1 MRREASRLKATATA
15 VAIALAMVATGAGV
29 DAQPSAQPM
38 MGGGA
43 GGPPTGGPPGRP
55 MPDLRLMNGKPLPGP
70 ELPPGTVTV
79 RVARKMPVNAV
90 VGIEVTAIVKNAG
103 GEMKKRTAKTDDR
116 GRAVFDALGAGN
128 QFQAQVVVDGE
139 TIKSTEFE
147 IPAQGGVRTM
157 LIAGLGPAPA
167 GGGGDSDGESP
178 EGDGQGEGF
187 RLGATTGTVAP
198 APDLAAKTLEVRAF
212 DEGGHPIANTVVQL
226 GAAAQGSEGKLKIT
240 KATTN
245 AQGLARFEGLD
256 TGSTVG
262 YAAIID
268 HKGTRLGTQPFSMP
282 DQGGMRAEIRA
293 MERTSDPSV
302 ITFGSGGRIVLQL
315 HDDILQVLQMLPI
328 ENRSNKLFDPG
339 VGAIEIPLPK
349 GFLNAEGGEG
359 DRKLEVRKNHGIAVH
374 GTIAPQTTTSNE
386 ITFAFTVPYR
396 SSTYDYTQALPNG
409 LGATT
414 LIIEQA
420 GDMSVEGAG
429 IGARQS
435 REVNGRKYWVMP
447 IGAIGAG
454 QNLVFTVTGLPST
467 DHSGRVIAGVL
478 ALLLVLAAVFLA
490 RRPEG
495 AKQAKT
501 GTRDKLLERREALFE
516 QLVGVERDRRAH
528 NGAAG
533 GDGPVAAGMRDR
545 RNQIV
550 GKLEAIYRDLA
561 ALDESPAP

>member
-1 MRREASRLKATATA
+1 MRREASRLRVSAAATA
-15 VAIALAMVATGAGV
+15 VAIALAMVATGAG
-29 DAQPSAQPM
+29 AQPMGQPM

-43 GGPPTGGPPGRP
+43 GGPPAGGPPGRP

-70 ELPPGTVTV
+70 ELAPGTVTV

-116 GRAVFDALGAGN
+116 GRAVFDAIGAGN

-157 LIAGLGPAPA
+157 LIAGLGPAPV
-167 GGGGDSDGESP
+167 GGGDSEGESG
-178 EGDGQGEGF
+178 EGDGQGDGF

-212 DEGGHPIANTVVQL
+212 DENGRPIPNTVVQL

-245 AQGLARFEGLD
+245 AEGLARFEGLD

-302 ITFGSGGRIVLQL
+302 ITFGSGGRVVLQL
-315 HDDILQVLQMLPI
+315 HDDILQVLEMLPI
-328 ENRSNKLFDPG
+328 ENKSNKLFDPG

-359 DRKLEVRKNHGIAVH
+359 DRKLEVRKNYGIAVH
-374 GTIAPQTTTSNE
+374 GAIAPQTTTNNE

-396 SSTYDYTQALPNG
+396 SSTYDYVQALPNG

-414 LIIEQA
+414 LILEQA

-447 IGAIGAG
+447 IGALGAG

-467 DHSGRVIAGVL
+467 DHSGRIIAGAL

-516 QLVGVERDRRAH
+516 QLVGVERDRRAQ

>member
-1 MRREASRLKATATA
+1 
-15 VAIALAMVATGAGV
+15 
-29 DAQPSAQPM
+29 
-38 MGGGA
+38 
-43 GGPPTGGPPGRP
+43 

-90 VGIEVTAIVKNAG
+90 VGVEVTAIVKNPG

-157 LIAGLGPAPA
+157 LIAGLGPAPM
-167 GGGGDSDGESP
+167 GGDDDGGDSGGQSP

-212 DEGGHPIANTVVQL
+212 DESGHPIPSIVVQL

-245 AQGLARFEGLD
+245 AEGLARFEGLD
-256 TGSTVG
+256 TGSSVG

-268 HKGTRLGTQPFSMP
+268 HKGARLGTQPFSMP
-282 DQGGMRAEIRA
+282 EQGGMRAEIRA
-293 MERTSDPSV
+293 MERTSDASV

-315 HDDILQVLQMLPI
+315 HDDILQVLEMLPL

-359 DRKLEVRKNHGIAVH
+359 DRKLEVRKNYGIAVH
-374 GTIAPQTTTSNE
+374 GSIAPQTTTNNE

-396 SSTYDYTQALPNG
+396 SSTYDYKQALPNG

-414 LIIEQA
+414 LILEQA

-501 GTRDKLLERREALFE
+501 GTRD
-516 QLVGVERDRRAH
+516 
-528 NGAAG
+528 
-533 GDGPVAAGMRDR
+533 
-545 RNQIV
+545 
-550 GKLEAIYRDLA
+550 
-561 ALDESPAP
+561 